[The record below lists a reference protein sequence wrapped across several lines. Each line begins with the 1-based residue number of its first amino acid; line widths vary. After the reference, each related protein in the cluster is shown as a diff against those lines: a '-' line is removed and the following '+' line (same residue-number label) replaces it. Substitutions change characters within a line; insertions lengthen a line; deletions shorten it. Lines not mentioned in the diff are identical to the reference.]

1 MLFNASV
8 SELWRRTTIYALRA
22 LGNLAGM
29 SVRAVAKEV
38 RLSYVKVVEFQ
49 RRGSVHL
56 HALVRLDG
64 PATAVASAATFRPSC
79 WPSPLEVAARRGVG
93 HRVAGV
99 KGQRARAGALG
110 SGARRGRGDR
120 RTGNGRRR
128 AAAYLAKYSTKSTDD
143 RGVLDHRLKAGVP
156 EKLDLAPQ
164 LRRLVQAAWELGGQ
178 SHLENLHLRAWA
190 HTLGFRGHF
199 ATKSRRYSTTFGML
213 RAVRQVWRVS
223 QSDAKGHSRAS
234 GEGRIVCEVLKAREW
249 QVTGMGY
256 RTCGDAW
263 IAEGLARTAR
273 DARKAI
279 YVERCFERGEAT

>member
-1 MLFNASV
+1 M
-8 SELWRRTTIYALRA
+8 
-22 LGNLAGM
+22 
-29 SVRAVAKEV
+29 
-38 RLSYVKVVEFQ
+38 RLSYIKVVEFQ
-49 RRGSVHL
+49 RRGSVHV
-56 HALVRLDG
+56 HAVVRIDGAGEELSAPPASFDTALLVR
-64 PATAVASAATFRPSC
+64 TVAVAVDKVHAPVVGEKGPR
-79 WPSPLEVAARRGVG
+79 ARRVRWGPQLA
-93 HRVAGV
+93 VAPV
-99 KGQRARAGALG
+99 TDAA
-110 SGARRGRGDR
+110 
-120 RTGNGRRR
+120 NGRNR
-128 AAAYLAKYSTKSTDD
+128 AAAYLAKYSTKTTDA
-143 RGVLDHRLKAGVP
+143 RGMLDHRLKAGVP

-178 SHLENLHLRAWA
+178 SHLENLHLRARA